1 MSRVRSVAG
10 LALWGAFLAVA
21 LKFLHHTPSPAAMP
35 ADGSGYVFAA
45 LRYSAV
51 GVGWYLAATTILSV
65 LAHTARS
72 ARAISLTE
80 RVTAAPLNRL
90 TRAALGA
97 AFAAATLA
105 PTAAAAQAPAPVP
118 VMTWV
123 DDGPAPPPD
132 PSPGDAGEPTEEDEE
147 AELVE
152 VVVAPGDHLWS
163 LASRQLTAQLGRE
176 PTDRELTPYWL
187 EVIRANRSRLRD
199 AAAPDL
205 IYPGDRVVLPS
216 PRTFAK

>member
-10 LALWGAFLAVA
+10 LALWGAFLAGA
-21 LKFLHHTPSPAAMP
+21 LKFLHHAPSPATMP

-45 LRYSAV
+45 LRYSAL

-90 TRAALGA
+90 TRAAVGA

-123 DDGPAPPPD
+123 EDDLAPQPDAPTPAPSATP
-132 PSPGDAGEPTEEDEE
+132 ATGEGE
-147 AELVE
+147 AVE

-205 IYPGDRVVLPS
+205 IYPGDRLVLPS